1 MNLGRSF
8 VYMVQQPG
16 GLGKILIGGLLLF
29 LPIIGWAIVGG
40 YFIRTLREVSLGGEN
55 LPEWTDFG
63 ELLVK
68 GLLAW
73 AGSLLYQLPGF
84 LLSGGD
90 DFNALGSLW
99 GLVVFIVLPAALI
112 RFAVT
117 DNFGAFFDF
126 SEIFNFIQR
135 NLNNYVIALV
145 LSLVAWFMSLF
156 GFILLVLGV
165 VFTFFWAALV
175 IAHLY
180 GSVYAAREVQ
190 STDV

>member
-1 MNLGRSF
+1 MNMGRAF
-8 VYMVQQPG
+8 VYMIQQPG

-29 LPIIGWAIVGG
+29 VPIIGWALVAG
-40 YFIRTLREVSLGGEN
+40 YFIRTLREVSLGGEK

-63 ELLVK
+63 DLLVK
-68 GLLAW
+68 GLLVW

-84 LLSGGD
+84 LLSGGN

-99 GLVVFIVLPAALI
+99 SLVVFVVLPAALI

-126 SEIFNFIQR
+126 SDIFSFIQR
-135 NLNNYVIALV
+135 NLNNYVMVLV
-145 LSLVAWFMSLF
+145 LSLVAWFLSLF

-165 VFTFFWAALV
+165 VFTFFWASLV
-175 IAHLY
+175 VAHLY
-180 GSVYAAREVQ
+180 GSVYATREVEQ
-190 STDV
+190 ANA